1 MKLTVHEFLTLDGVM
16 QGPGAPDEDTSGGFE
31 RGGWQV
37 PFTEDADFGRI
48 VGEWF
53 ERVEEFLLGR
63 TTYDMMYE
71 YWSRVTDPADIVA
84 AKLNGLPKH
93 IVSSTFA
100 EPEWANSTVIGGD
113 VVGRVQELKKRP
125 GGELQVHGSWQL
137 VRTLH
142 EAGLIDEYRL
152 MVFPVVVGPGKR
164 LFDAHSPASGF
175 TLVDSAVTGSGAVYQ
190 VLRPAAFRAGR
201 YLVEGGR
208 EVSELG

>member
-16 QGPGAPDEDTSGGFE
+16 QGPGAPGEDTSGGFE

-37 PFTEDADFGRI
+37 PYTEDEDFGRI
-48 VGEWF
+48 VGGWF
-53 ERVEEFLLGR
+53 EQVAEFLLGR
-63 TTYDMMYE
+63 STYDMMYA
-71 YWSRVTDPADIVA
+71 YWSQVTDPGDIVA

-93 IVSSTFA
+93 IVSATLADA
-100 EPEWANSTVIGGD
+100 EWQNSVVIGGD

-190 VLRPAAFRAGR
+190 VLRPTVFRAGR

-208 EVSELG
+208 EVSEVG

>member
-37 PFTEDADFGRI
+37 PFTADEDFGRI
-48 VGEWF
+48 VGGWF
-53 ERVEEFLLGR
+53 EQVEEFLLGR
-63 TTYDMMYE
+63 RTYDMMFE
-71 YWSRVTDPADIVA
+71 YWSQVTDPGDIVA
-84 AKLNGLPKH
+84 TKLNRLPKH
-93 IVSSTFA
+93 IVSTTLA
-100 EPEWANSTVIGGD
+100 EPEWQNSRVIGRD
-113 VVGRVQELKKRP
+113 VVGRVRALKERP

-164 LFDAHSPASGF
+164 LFDEHSPASGF
-175 TLVDSAVTGSGAVYQ
+175 TLVDSAVTESGAVYQ
-190 VLRPAAFRAGR
+190 VLRPAAFQAGR